1 MFKGVALVHLCNY
14 NGFNESGNTNGEIE
28 MNAAT
33 KIEFRKSQL
42 ESLIEK
48 ARGMIDMGI
57 NELGMDQS
65 DELIQDELK
74 AIESA
79 QNELKQIRE
88 ALADQGVFMV

>member
-1 MFKGVALVHLCNY
+1 
-14 NGFNESGNTNGEIE
+14 

-48 ARGMIDMGI
+48 ARGMINMGI
-57 NELGMDQS
+57 DELGMDQS

-74 AIESA
+74 AIEFA
-79 QNELKQIRE
+79 QNELKKIRE
-88 ALADQGVFMV
+88 TLANQGVFMV

>member
-1 MFKGVALVHLCNY
+1 
-14 NGFNESGNTNGEIE
+14 
-28 MNAAT
+28 MNAVT

-48 ARGMIDMGI
+48 ARAMINMGI
-57 NELGMDQS
+57 DELGMDQS

-88 ALADQGVFMV
+88 TMANQGVFMV

>member
-1 MFKGVALVHLCNY
+1 
-14 NGFNESGNTNGEIE
+14 

-57 NELGMDQS
+57 NELGMSEADS
-65 DELIQDELK
+65 LIQDELK
-74 AIESA
+74 AIEDA
-79 QNELKQIRE
+79 QAELKQIRMD
-88 ALADQGVFMV
+88 LAVEGVFMV